1 MHEVQDMEFLDRLKN
16 VCIIQR
22 NYFYPEIKFSCYS
35 NVNSVFEYMEEYWH
49 DFSMEQKDLTAEY
62 RLYHF
67 ENAEYLDKYAAAL
80 SAVKEFQVIM
90 IHKSGM
96 AVRKYM
102 FNNKK
107 IYSGINGEFIVVCYD
122 NVICVLTKTRS
133 ASYFLRVVREMIFR
147 VSESRGDVVFHGA
160 AVSYKGKGI
169 YICGDKSAGKTSTM
183 LNFLYFGSDFIAN
196 DRIILANEENGIQ
209 MHYVPLAIRI
219 GYGTMGA
226 YSELSEYVNQH
237 ELSRPQSDW
246 KTNREAEYI
255 GSSIKIE
262 ITPGELADIY
272 GNSNIFGAKLQCI
285 MIPSFQAGETE
296 CRFTRMDAE
305 MAREVLLRNCM
316 TPKDDNWVAPW
327 IVPRVISEQE
337 LSRNSSELIDWLV
350 SNCSVYRFEFGV
362 RNNAVLKLKEFL
374 AAEYADC

>member
-1 MHEVQDMEFLDRLKN
+1 MLF
-16 VCIIQR
+16 
-22 NYFYPEIKFSCYS
+22 
-35 NVNSVFEYMEEYWH
+35 
-49 DFSMEQKDLTAEY
+49 
-62 RLYHF
+62 
-67 ENAEYLDKYAAAL
+67 
-80 SAVKEFQVIM
+80 
-90 IHKSGM
+90 
-96 AVRKYM
+96 
-102 FNNKK
+102 
-107 IYSGINGEFIVVCYD
+107 
-122 NVICVLTKTRS
+122 RS
-133 ASYFLRVVREMIFR
+133 
-147 VSESRGDVVFHGA
+147 
-160 AVSYKGKGI
+160 
-169 YICGDKSAGKTSTM
+169 
-183 LNFLYFGSDFIAN
+183 
-196 DRIILANEENGIQ
+196 
-209 MHYVPLAIRI
+209 
-219 GYGTMGA
+219 
-226 YSELSEYVNQH
+226 QH